1 MIVFFFLIFYIYFY
15 FMYRRFLPHL
25 RMWIMCA
32 PEAGGRPEALLNS
45 LRLEL
50 QTAAHCPVG
59 AGNETQV
66 FCEHS

>member
-1 MIVFFFLIFYIYFY
+1 MC
-15 FMYRRFLPHL
+15 
-25 RMWIMCA
+25 IMCV
-32 PEAGGRPEALLNS
+32 PEAGESPEALLNS

>member
-15 FMYRRFLPHL
+15 FMCIRFHPYLC
-25 RMWIMCA
+25 MCIMCV
-32 PEAGGRPEALLNS
+32 PEAGESPEALLNS

-50 QTAAHCPVG
+50 QTAVHCPVG